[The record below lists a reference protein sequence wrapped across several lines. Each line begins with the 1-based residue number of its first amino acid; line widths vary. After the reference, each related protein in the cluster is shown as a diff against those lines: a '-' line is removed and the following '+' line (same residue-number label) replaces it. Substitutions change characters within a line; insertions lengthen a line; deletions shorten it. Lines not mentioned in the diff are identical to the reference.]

1 MNNNNS
7 WPKKTS
13 LSCMWCVHQF
23 DTTPVGIPK
32 SYTDKKF
39 KCSGCFC
46 SFNCAASFIFDRKN
60 YNMWEEYNLLNLLA
74 KKIFNK
80 NIKIKLAPDRY
91 TLNIFGGILS
101 IEEFRINFN
110 EIKTTYM
117 IYEYPLISLNS
128 QIEKTTDDNNYAFLP
143 LKKSMIEDAEHYKN
157 NTKNN
162 IKEKFTI
169 SNLK

>member
-1 MNNNNS
+1 
-7 WPKKTS
+7 
-13 LSCMWCVHQF
+13 
-23 DTTPVGIPK
+23 
-32 SYTDKKF
+32 
-39 KCSGCFC
+39 
-46 SFNCAASFIFDRKN
+46 
-60 YNMWEEYNLLNLLA
+60 MWEEYNLLNLLA